1 MINIQTIENN
11 GKTIENLVE
20 EKKDKWISLS
30 DKIWNIAEIRYDEY
44 RSAELIYKALESE
57 GFTVE
62 KDLAGIPTAF
72 VGSFGSGSPVVAILG
87 EYDALSGLSQKGG
100 VTCAEPIETGG
111 NGHGCGHNLLGTA
124 SLAAAVA
131 LKDMMIKEGLQG
143 TIRYYGCPAEEG
155 GSGKTFMA
163 RSGCFNDVDFALTW
177 HPWTTNTILP
187 GNSLANC
194 QVYYKFKGKSAH
206 AAVQPH
212 LGRSALDAV
221 ELMNVGVNYL
231 REHIISD
238 ARVHYAITNTGGFS
252 PNVVQAEAEVLYLI
266 RAPKTNQVQEIYKR
280 VCDIARGAA
289 LMTGTEV
296 EIVFDKACSNLVPN
310 VTLNAKMAEVLEGI
324 GVPTYSEQ
332 EIQFAK
338 ELQATLSK
346 EDIMNDIGKFP
357 KEVAEKV
364 KDTPIFDVIY
374 PYSDAIADEP
384 LGGSTDVGD
393 VSWIVPTAQVGTACW
408 VLGTPAHTWQVVTI
422 GSTSIAHKGMLLAGK
437 VLAGTA
443 FEVMQNPELLEKA
456 KLELKERLGDDAY
469 QNPIPLEVLPRVKK
483 NNI

>member
-1 MINIQTIENN
+1 MSNVQIMENHIQNIA
-11 GKTIENLVE
+11 NLVE
-20 EKKDKWISLS
+20 GKKDKWTSVS
-30 DKIWNIAEIRYDEY
+30 DKIWEIAEIRYDEY
-44 RSAELIYKALESE
+44 RSAEVICEALESE
-57 GFTVE
+57 GFSVE
-62 KDLAGIPTAF
+62 RNLADIPTAF
-72 VGSFGSGSPVVAILG
+72 VGSFGSGNPVVAILG

-100 VTCAEPIETGG
+100 VACAEPVEAGG
-111 NGHGCGHNLLGTA
+111 NGHGCGHNLLGTG

-131 LKDMMIKEGLQG
+131 LKDMMEKEGLQG
-143 TIRYYGCPAEEG
+143 TVRYYGCPAEEG
-155 GSGKTFMA
+155 GSGKTYMA
-163 RSGCFNDVDFALTW
+163 RSGCFNDVDFALSW
-177 HPWTTNTILP
+177 HPWTNNRVLP

-231 REHIISD
+231 REHIISE
-238 ARVHYAITNTGGFS
+238 ARVHYAITNTGGLS

-310 VTLNAKMAEVLEGI
+310 VTLNAKMAEVLKEI
-324 GVPTYSEQ
+324 GAPTYSEQ

-346 EDIMNDIGKFP
+346 EDIMNDISKFP
-357 KEVAEKV
+357 KEVSEKI
-364 KDTPIFDVIY
+364 KNTPIFDMIY
-374 PYSDAIADEP
+374 PYSDSIADEP

-422 GSTSIAHKGMLLAGK
+422 GSTSIGHKGMLLAGK
-437 VLAGTA
+437 VMAGTA
-443 FEVMQNPELLEKA
+443 LEVIKNPELLKKA
-456 KLELKERLGDDAY
+456 KEELKDRLGDDAY
-469 QNPIPLEVLPRVKK
+469 QNPIPAEVLPRIK
-483 NNI
+483 